1 MNIERD
7 DIDLIKEFKAGNR
20 VVFNEIVRKYEKKIY
35 LVIKRMVNDHDD
47 TNDIM
52 QDVFIRAYEAL
63 DNFREESN
71 LFTWLYRIAVNLTIN
86 YLNKKKL
93 KQFFHYDDLI
103 LPLISGDLKPDE
115 RMEKIEQSEK
125 IQKAIDKLPKMQK
138 LTFIMRYYDELS
150 YEEIPKI
157 LNKSIGTLKANYFHA
172 FKKIE
177 EYLRNEV

>member
-93 KQFFHYDDLI
+93 KQFFNYDDLI

-150 YEEIPKI
+150 YEEISKI